1 MQSFPLGEAELRDIA
16 NITQD
21 IERASLHAI
30 DDTTPFVVECDA
42 SAVAVFATLNQ
53 GDRSVAYMSQ
63 PCREANPTIRQ
74 SRKKSCQSSRRCVSS
89 RARITAFGLLFASTV
104 FHCSALSVE
113 LSQNRGLGL

>member
-1 MQSFPLGEAELRDIA
+1 MQSFPLSEAELRDIA

-53 GDRSVAYMSQ
+53 GDRSVAYMSRTLQ
-63 PCREANPTIRQ
+63 GSEPNYSAVEKEVLSIIEVV
-74 SRKKSCQSSRRCVSS
+74 RK
-89 RARITAFGLLFASTV
+89 
-104 FHCSALSVE
+104 
-113 LSQNRGLGL
+113 